1 MFTQMLGKLT
11 NKTTTPQNQA
21 PVSASKATVAETIFL
36 PPFRSID
43 DFINNKEW
51 NIPTFSD
58 LNRLNHRIIN
68 NLIYY
73 QRNYFALGIA
83 LMFLIG

>member
-1 MFTQMLGKLT
+1 MFTQLLGKLT
-11 NKTTTPQNQA
+11 NKTTAPQNQA

-43 DFINNKEW
+43 DFINNKDW

-58 LNRLNHRIIN
+58 HRIIN

-73 QRNYFALGIA
+73 QRNYFALGIE
-83 LMFLIG
+83 LMFLIE